1 MSTIAEFRL
10 PTEDTALSVALEHA
24 PDATVELEPSVSK
37 TLPCLWISDA
47 DRDTVEIALE
57 SDPTVESFE
66 LLVETETDQRMLYDI
81 TFGEEAQRVWD
92 ELLDEGGSLLEATAT
107 EGWWQIRMRFLDREE
122 LCETNDRLV
131 EFGVN
136 ADLRRITELTDDS
149 RTHTRLTPEQQEA
162 LSAAFE
168 HGYFEIPRQ
177 ISMEELAAELGISHQ
192 ALSERLRRA
201 YETLVDAEL
210 QPASDR
216 PNS

>member
-47 DRDTVEIALE
+47 DRDTVETALE

-92 ELLDEGGSLLEATAT
+92 ELLGEGGSLLEATAT

>member
-10 PTEDTALSVALEHA
+10 PTEDTALSVALERA

-47 DRDTVEIALE
+47 DRETVESALE
-57 SDPTVESFE
+57 ADPTVESFE
-66 LLVETETDQRMLYDI
+66 LLVETETDRRLLYDI

-107 EGWWQIRMRFLDREE
+107 AGWWQIRMRFLDREE

>member
-10 PTEDTALSVALEHA
+10 PAEDTALSVALEYV

-37 TLPCLWISDA
+37 TLPCLWISDVS
-47 DRDTVEIALE
+47 RDAVESALE
-57 SDPTVESFE
+57 EDPTVESFE
-66 LLVETETDQRMLYDI
+66 LLVETDERMLYDV
-81 TFGEEAQRVWD
+81 TFATDAQA
-92 ELLDEGGSLLEATAT
+92 LLDDLLADGGSLLEATAT
-107 EGWWQIRMRFLDREE
+107 NGWWQIRMRFRDRDD
-122 LCETNDRLV
+122 LCRTHDRLV
-131 EFGVN
+131 ERGVN
-136 ADLRRITELTDDS
+136 ADLRRVTKLTDDS
-149 RTHTRLTPEQQEA
+149 RSHTRLTPEQQEA

-210 QPASDR
+210 QPMNDQ

>member
-10 PTEDTALSVALEHA
+10 PAEDTALSVTLEYV

-37 TLPCLWISDA
+37 TLPCLWISEVGRDA
-47 DRDTVEIALE
+47 IESALE
-57 SDPTVESFE
+57 EDPTVESFE
-66 LLVETETDQRMLYDI
+66 LLVETDERMLYDV
-81 TFGEEAQRVWD
+81 TFATDAQA
-92 ELLDEGGSLLEATAT
+92 LLDDLLADGGSLLEATAT
-107 EGWWQIRMRFLDREE
+107 NGWWQIRMRFRDRDD
-122 LCETNDRLV
+122 LCRTHDRLV
-131 EFGVN
+131 ERGVN
-136 ADLRRITELTDDS
+136 ADLRRVTKLTDDS
-149 RTHTRLTPEQQEA
+149 RSHTRLTPEQQEA

-210 QPASDR
+210 QPMNDQ